1 MSLYLDLKWAP
12 TLLWTTTFEFSKI
25 HQSKVEILQFEVS
38 KFCSFLLVFQHF
50 YAKIGKIRQKLLASN
65 SNISTLGWWILENSK
80 VVVQGRV
87 GDHFKPYYNDML
99 PLITF
104 LFNVKANF
112 RCKNP
117 FYFNNHCNSPWGKTW
132 ILLPLEKYF
141 VKSIFSLIKIIML
154 CKLVSRNI

>member
-1 MSLYLDLKWAP
+1 MTLNKKVFSGSMSLYLDLKWAP

-65 SNISTLGWWILENSK
+65 CNISTLGWWILENSK
-80 VVVQGRV
+80 GVVQGRV

-117 FYFNNHCNSPWGKTW
+117 FYFNNHC
-132 ILLPLEKYF
+132 KY
-141 VKSIFSLIKIIML
+141 VKSLFIFI
-154 CKLVSRNI
+154 C